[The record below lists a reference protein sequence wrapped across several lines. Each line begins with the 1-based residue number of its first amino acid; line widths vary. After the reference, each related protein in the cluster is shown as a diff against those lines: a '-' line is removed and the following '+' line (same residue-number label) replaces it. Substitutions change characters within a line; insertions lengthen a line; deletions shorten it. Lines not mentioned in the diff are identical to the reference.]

1 MLADVKFT
9 IMYKNF
15 TEYWDAKKEVFEKL
29 GVTRDVAKMIWC
41 DAADCLGMELILKA
55 VSK

>member
-1 MLADVKFT
+1 
-9 IMYKNF
+9 MYKNF